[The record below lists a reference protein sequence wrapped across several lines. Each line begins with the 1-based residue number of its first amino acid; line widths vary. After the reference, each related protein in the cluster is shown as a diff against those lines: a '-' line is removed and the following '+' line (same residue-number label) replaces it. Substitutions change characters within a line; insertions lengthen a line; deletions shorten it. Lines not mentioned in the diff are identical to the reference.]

1 DRLRQRPDVCGRRRH
16 ATHRR
21 QGLPPDAER
30 RRAVGRGPSA
40 HARTRL
46 LQPGLGTGESPTGA
60 NPGGMGAS
68 ARFMLL
74 ADAISSVETFVNVF
88 LLLYGPLLLA
98 YIVTS
103 WLRLPYSPTLNRIQ
117 RFLYD
122 VCEPYLRVF
131 RRLLPAT
138 GAIDLSP
145 MLALIFLIVI
155 DRFLIW
161 ILDHFH

>member
-1 DRLRQRPDVCGRRRH
+1 MG
-16 ATHRR
+16 
-21 QGLPPDAER
+21 
-30 RRAVGRGPSA
+30 GP
-40 HARTRL
+40 L
-46 LQPGLGTGESPTGA
+46 VLG
-60 NPGGMGAS
+60 
-68 ARFMLL
+68 
-74 ADAISSVETFVNVF
+74 DAISSIGNFVHVF
-88 LLLYGPLLLA
+88 ILVYALVIFA
-98 YIVTS
+98 YILSS

-131 RRLLPAT
+131 RRLLPST

-161 ILDHFH
+161 ILDH